1 MNSACSSQILCS
13 WELAQ
18 YKLVCLQVMFF
29 VGVQLDITAPP
40 TPKAAPSTQQQS
52 QSRFA
57 PTVGSAV
64 ADRQLAATADS
75 RESDTAQQPAMLPSP
90 AASLQAQSQVHSA
103 AMWHMCACSTSNI
116 ISRKGGA
123 GAKVISLGKNLAYRQ
138 SLEPWWQWLGT
149 SAESDAKV
157 CNTSVKCRSCHKEMC
172 MV

>member
-1 MNSACSSQILCS
+1 VNSACSSQILCS

-57 PTVGSAV
+57 PTVGSAD

-75 RESDTAQQPAMLPSP
+75 QESDTAQQPAMLPSP

-103 AMWHMCACSTSNI
+103 AMWHMCACSTSNAV
-116 ISRKGGA
+116 SRA
-123 GAKVISLGKNLAYRQ
+123 NANVISAAKNGLPPGKALRLVGNGCVHQ
-138 SLEPWWQWLGT
+138 
-149 SAESDAKV
+149 V
-157 CNTSVKCRSCHKEMC
+157 N
-172 MV
+172 